1 MPIWRRAHN
10 IPSTWNAALVP
21 FLPIQLFILQD
32 YIPVNSFV
40 KLPKLSV
47 WPMGKFNSLSM
58 RNFIQIP
65 DRSVTPLLC
74 PRYCST
80 TLGGK
85 VTGANLVPESVLPRG
100 LPPESASC
108 IFPPC
113 CVCTSFPPRLST
125 FFFCSVL
132 TCSVLSCFVYYLEN
146 AESLISRGLLSL
158 RPCLKAFA
166 PNDING

>member
-1 MPIWRRAHN
+1 MILSYGS
-10 IPSTWNAALVP
+10 PSKQIYKAC
-21 FLPIQLFILQD
+21 ISRQGQ
-32 YIPVNSFV
+32 
-40 KLPKLSV
+40 KLLT
-47 WPMGKFNSLSM
+47 GSLG
-58 RNFIQIP
+58 
-65 DRSVTPLLC
+65 SVTPLLC